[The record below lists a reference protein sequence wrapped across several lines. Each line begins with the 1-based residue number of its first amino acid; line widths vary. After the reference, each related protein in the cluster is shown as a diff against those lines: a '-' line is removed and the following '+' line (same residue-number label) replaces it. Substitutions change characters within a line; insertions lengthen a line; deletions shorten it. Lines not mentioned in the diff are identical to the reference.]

1 MYIGIDLGTSGVK
14 AILLNE
20 QGEVVAS
27 HTEKLTVSRPHPL
40 WSEQDPEQW
49 WLATDTAMKA
59 LGAQH
64 SLRDVKALGIAGQ
77 MHGATLLDKSLQVLR
92 PAILWNDGRCA
103 EECQLL
109 EDKVS
114 ASRQITGNLMMP
126 GFTAPKLLWVQ
137 RHEAAVFSQVDK
149 VLLPKDYLRLR
160 MTGELA
166 SDMSDAA
173 GTMWLDVARRDWSDE
188 MLAACD
194 LSRDAM
200 PALFEGS
207 DVTGQLRPEVAQAWN
222 MPPALVDVKD
232 TVRPT
237 YAIKDETEAVENGK
251 RMVVTAPL
259 PLMPIYKGMPGASML
274 AEILLQKYEYHVPF
288 YRQVKQPEHLGVKL
302 SRNTLNG
309 WFKPVCELLRP
320 LYLEL
325 KKKVLSSDYIQ
336 VDETTLPVI
345 DHDRHKAAKEY
356 IWIVRAAVPRLLFFH
371 YANGSRSQKVAVDL
385 LKTFKGYLQCDGYS
399 AYDAFENRKDVRLC
413 GCLAHIRRHIES
425 CREENREYAMQ
436 GLKFIQDL
444 YNVEYMADERQL
456 SYEERAALR
465 QRLAG
470 PLLDAFELWLQNTY
484 PKVLKR
490 SLMGK
495 AIAYA
500 YPLIPRMR
508 HYLYD
513 GRIFIDN
520 NRAENA
526 LRPMVLTRKNMLFCG
541 NQQAAE
547 NTAVICSLLGSCK
560 ECGVNPREWLNDV
573 ISKLPYY
580 LTPKSEKKLTELLPD
595 RWGGYRQSH
604 DTLPTVTGMSM
615 DNPRTVHRQTV
626 HAT

>member
-222 MPPALVDVKD
+222 MPPALVVGGGGDVGPALGAARLAQLAVHD
-232 TVRPT
+232 EADRPGLL
-237 YAIKDETEAVENGK
+237 K
-251 RMVVTAPL
+251 PL
-259 PLMPIYKGMPGASML
+259 PLEQA
-274 AEILLQKYEYHVPF
+274 H
-288 YRQVKQPEHLGVKL
+288 
-302 SRNTLNG
+302 
-309 WFKPVCELLRP
+309 RP
-320 LYLEL
+320 
-325 KKKVLSSDYIQ
+325 D
-336 VDETTLPVI
+336 
-345 DHDRHKAAKEY
+345 DRRVA
-356 IWIVRAAVPRLLFFH
+356 H
-371 YANGSRSQKVAVDL
+371 YAPQRETFRQIYQQ
-385 LKTFKGYLQCDGYS
+385 LK
-399 AYDAFENRKDVRLC
+399 
-413 GCLAHIRRHIES
+413 
-425 CREENREYAMQ
+425 
-436 GLKFIQDL
+436 
-444 YNVEYMADERQL
+444 
-456 SYEERAALR
+456 
-465 QRLAG
+465 
-470 PLLDAFELWLQNTY
+470 PL
-484 PKVLKR
+484 
-490 SLMGK
+490 
-495 AIAYA
+495 
-500 YPLIPRMR
+500 
-508 HYLYD
+508 
-513 GRIFIDN
+513 
-520 NRAENA
+520 
-526 LRPMVLTRKNMLFCG
+526 
-541 NQQAAE
+541 
-547 NTAVICSLLGSCK
+547 
-560 ECGVNPREWLNDV
+560 
-573 ISKLPYY
+573 
-580 LTPKSEKKLTELLPD
+580 
-595 RWGGYRQSH
+595 
-604 DTLPTVTGMSM
+604 MS
-615 DNPRTVHRQTV
+615 
-626 HAT
+626 

>member
-109 EDKVS
+109 EEKVS

-137 RHEAAVFSQVDK
+137 RHEAAVFNQVDK

-222 MPPALVDVKD
+222 MPQALVVGGGGDNAAGAVGVGMADAGQAMLSLGTSGVYFAVSEGFLSKPESAVHSFCHALPGRWHLMSVMLSAASCLDWAAKLTGLASVPAL
-232 TVRPT
+232 
-237 YAIKDETEAVENGK
+237 I
-251 RMVVTAPL
+251 
-259 PLMPIYKGMPGASML
+259 
-274 AEILLQKYEYHVPF
+274 
-288 YRQVKQPEHLGVKL
+288 
-302 SRNTLNG
+302 
-309 WFKPVCELLRP
+309 
-320 LYLEL
+320 
-325 KKKVLSSDYIQ
+325 
-336 VDETTLPVI
+336 
-345 DHDRHKAAKEY
+345 AA
-356 IWIVRAAVPRLLFFH
+356 A
-371 YANGSRSQKVAVDL
+371 Q
-385 LKTFKGYLQCDGYS
+385 T
-399 AYDAFENRKDVRLC
+399 
-413 GCLAHIRRHIES
+413 
-425 CREENREYAMQ
+425 
-436 GLKFIQDL
+436 
-444 YNVEYMADERQL
+444 ADE
-456 SYEERAALR
+456 S
-465 QRLAG
+465 AG
-470 PLLDAFELWLQNTY
+470 PVWFLPYLSGETHAAQQPAGQGRLFWPDASAWAGRAGAGGAGGRGLCAGGWHGRGTRL
-484 PKVLKR
+484 
-490 SLMGK
+490 
-495 AIAYA
+495 
-500 YPLIPRMR
+500 R
-508 HYLYD
+508 H
-513 GRIFIDN
+513 
-520 NRAENA
+520 
-526 LRPMVLTRKNMLFCG
+526 
-541 NQQAAE
+541 QAAE
-547 NTAVICSLLGSCK
+547 HHAYRRRGAQRLLATNAG
-560 ECGVNPREWLNDV
+560 GYQRPAAR
-573 ISKLPYY
+573 LPYRGRRR
-580 LTPKSEKKLTELLPD
+580 PGA
-595 RWGGYRQSH
+595 GGGQAGAAGGARR
-604 DTLPTVTGMSM
+604 GR
-615 DNPRTVHRQTV
+615 PRR
-626 HAT
+626 AAEAAAA